1 MQKTIE
7 TITPEQADK
16 MLELMLG
23 ESNSPGKRMRGVRN
37 RCMMMLMLDAGLRV
51 GELVQLLQSDLM
63 FNDEPV
69 TSLRVRAEIAKGK
82 TERLIPLSDRLKIAI
97 EEMYRHIW
105 SKEVDLEGV
114 HAFYKF
120 TTGTLVSTRQVER
133 IIAKYSQLA
142 FGEAIHPHILRHTFA
157 TRLMACTSM
166 RNVQVLLGH
175 KNIQTTQIYTH
186 PNNQDLKKAIDTME
200 KGKKE

>member
-16 MLELMLG
+16 MLDLMLG
-23 ESNSPGKRMRGVRN
+23 NSFSPQKRMRGVRN

-51 GELVQLLQSDLM
+51 GELTQLLQSDLI

-82 TERLIPLSDRLKIAI
+82 HERLIPLSDRLKIAI
-97 EEMYRHIW
+97 EEMQRHIW
-105 SKEVDLEGV
+105 NKIASTGYGYAFGRPGV
-114 HAFYKF
+114 GLH
-120 TTGTLVSTRQVER
+120 VSTRQVER
-133 IIAKYSQLA
+133 IISKYSMLA
-142 FGEAIHPHILRHTFA
+142 FGESIHPHILRHTFA

-186 PNNQDLKKAIDTME
+186 PNNQDLKNAIGTME
-200 KGKKE
+200 KGNK